1 MRKILLF
8 HSNREFLV
16 TVSQYIKNTCNIDSD
31 IYENIVDC
39 MRVVSTFDYDMLIS
53 IDKIKDSEDRVI
65 EVAKDLLNLAVEA
78 NPKIPV
84 IVLGNVELS
93 FGNITL
99 AKPDIDLQD
108 LGRLVIKGL
117 NISKEDLDF
126 IKMPDYV
133 GIPIQN
139 FYQLNN
145 PCADIYIR
153 IKKQDGDQFVKR
165 INAEEQMDKEVVK
178 KYENMNLTEF
188 FVKKEH
194 YSALMNQI
202 LGQSIKRVVDAHKT
216 GEKLQEVNADSF
228 EISQN
233 LLDQMGITAS
243 TVKMAKVAIKSMM
256 KTLSVNNKI
265 SMLLRDIIQN
275 ESSYAYKRCYMITLF
290 ANQLLPEMGWG
301 RGDQLSQNLEKITFV
316 AFFHD
321 TYLRDEKLLRIMSQ
335 QQLDNANLT
344 GAEKTLVLEHANRA
358 STLAQSI
365 PQCPAGI
372 DVILRQHHGAHNGIG
387 FPDQYTSSVSPMAIL
402 FVVLEALST
411 EILESIYNKSKISL
425 DQIVEKL
432 ELQFTL
438 PSYRKIVEML
448 KLILI
453 KR

>member
-1 MRKILLF
+1 M
-8 HSNREFLV
+8 

-31 IYENIVDC
+31 IYENVVDC